1 MNNANYAMEDLLP
14 LIEEVVASGGEFRL
28 YPRGTSMRPLLREG
42 RDSVALVAPDG
53 FSRGDICL
61 YRRKNGTFV
70 LHRLERIERDET
82 LSFRG
87 DNQSRIERG
96 IREDALIA
104 RVAAVYRDEKRI
116 SLTSLRYRSYC
127 FFRLKHPFRT
137 LRFLI
142 RDAKVRLRAILKK
155 R

>member
-1 MNNANYAMEDLLP
+1 MEDLLP

-28 YPRGTSMRPLLREG
+28 YPRGTSMLPLLREG

-61 YRRKNGTFV
+61 YRRKNGAFV
-70 LHRLERIERDET
+70 LHRLEKIEQDET

-87 DNQSRIERG
+87 DNQKQIERG
-96 IREDALIA
+96 IREEALIA
-104 RVAAVYRDEKRI
+104 RVAAVYRDEKRV
-116 SLTSLRYRSYC
+116 SLTSFRYRSYC
-127 FFRLKHPFRT
+127 VFRLKQPFRA

-142 RDAKVRLRAILKK
+142 RGVRSRLGAIFKK